1 MKNIIF
7 VPETMDLKMKRLA
20 LLLGVLALM
29 FSGTGCKPKVHEYW
43 ISSDKV
49 TAYKAP
55 SDNAPVIRDLYT
67 FVPVEVVEK
76 DSTGQWGRVR
86 LNYLLFKKS
95 AWLPLSQMTYCGS
108 DNLEEEMETCV
119 VKPET
124 LQLYK
129 SPKANKDNVRSSLQQ
144 NDTVQITARD
154 GNWVHVRCLKYS
166 YGKLDEPSSR
176 YGWVAENQLQSI
188 GALTNEVLSEA
199 ETEKTNQII
208 EAQTGQRFSPKMVN
222 VHKIYAKACQWIG
235 WATAAIV
242 LVLLI
247 PAIRRT
253 KGLALLWI
261 LLIGALLVF
270 MGTKC
275 VVPSWYFA
283 FMIPLMVYVVC
294 YPLLYIDRTT
304 SLFAILL
311 WVLTLLASGYYL
323 YLYTNI
329 PKHDSIWVYR
339 IIQGVL
345 LLGVCGGIAG
355 ILWRRRNE
363 EICSNCGRY
372 ADFKTV
378 SEDVL
383 GQSVSYGTETDSS
396 KKGDYLYSKTETV
409 GDKEIKTDYYK
420 AVVYKTEKTH
430 THTLYTNACA
440 KCGKTTSSKKTYT
453 STRRLERIQ

>member
-1 MKNIIF
+1 
-7 VPETMDLKMKRLA
+7 MKRLLFLSC
-20 LLLGVLALM
+20 LLSLILGSM
-29 FSGTGCKPKVHEYW
+29 GCQKKVHEYW
-43 ISSDKV
+43 ISEDKV

-55 SDNAPVIRDLYT
+55 SENAPVIRDLYT
-67 FVPVEVVEK
+67 FVPVKVVEK

-86 LNYLLFKKS
+86 LNYILFKKS
-95 AWLPLSQMTYCGS
+95 AWLPLNQMTYCGS
-108 DNLEEEMETCV
+108 DNLKEELETCV

-144 NDTVQITARD
+144 NDTVQITARAN
-154 GNWVHVRCLKYS
+154 NWVHVRCLKYS
-166 YGKLDEPSSR
+166 YGKLDEPTSR
-176 YGWVAENQLQSI
+176 YGWVAENQLQSL
-188 GALTNEVLSEA
+188 GVLTNEVLSAA
-199 ETEKTNQII
+199 ETEKTGKMVDATTV
-208 EAQTGQRFSPKMVN
+208 ERFSPKMLT
-222 VHKIYAKACQWIG
+222 VHKIYAKACKYIG
-235 WATAAIV
+235 WATAVIV

-247 PAIRRT
+247 PAIRRM

-261 LLIGALLVF
+261 LLIGAILVF
-270 MGTKC
+270 MGMKC

-283 FMIPLMVYVVC
+283 FAIPLMVYVVC
-294 YPLLYIDRTT
+294 YPLLYMDRTT

-339 IIQGVL
+339 IIQCVL

-355 ILWRRRNE
+355 VLWKRRSE

-396 KKGDYLYSKTETV
+396 KKGDYLYSKTEKV

-420 AVVYKTEKTH
+420 AVEYRTEDTH
-430 THTLYTNACA
+430 THTLYTYACA
-440 KCGKTTSSKKTYT
+440 KCGKTNSYHKTYT
-453 STRRLERIQ
+453 RRRRLERIK